1 MTPEEKR
8 EYYKRWRAAHPEKY
22 HEYRANRLAKNPN
35 CDRDSTRKW
44 RAEHPELAA
53 KLIKKANNKAVGK
66 RILKRKINQ
75 VSNIRKV
82 AIIADVKRHLAKG
95 RSISDI
101 VCWTN
106 TPYSCIEK
114 IVNEIRQQ
122 QTI

>member
-22 HEYRANRLAKNPN
+22 KEYRAAMKAKNPHYS
-35 CDRDSTRKW
+35 RDYARKW
-44 RAEHPELAA
+44 IAANRELAA
-53 KLIKKANNKAVGK
+53 KSIKRSKNKMAGK
-66 RILKRKINQ
+66 RILKRKVQELTNQ
-75 VSNIRKV
+75 RRL
-82 AIIADVKRHLAKG
+82 AIVADVKRHLAKG

-122 QTI
+122 